1 MKDASYDRRVYWYNE
16 VIEEARK
23 ASLSKLHWA
32 GTVVNPDR
40 KNAIKEVL
48 TEAIVKL
55 ERTLNYQY
63 EIDRD
68 QETKKRIDE
77 ISEQMAR
84 SDNLNKFKREG
95 KGETR
100 RAAIKNTIG
109 AFDDE
114 SPADFFDK
122 IHQSVVKR
130 QEEIG
135 MPYMTSPP
143 EILVPLSE
151 RTGPITTKE
160 KKLAE
165 EEVLANLQA
174 LANQAKPKV
183 IDVGYAGR
191 VDWHNKIIDEVKEI
205 KSQNSNLTHLE
216 QYNNNTRE
224 ISDLLIKRIVELE
237 QLVNPKYTI
246 DKETEKKI
254 TEMTMQMVKSENLSE
269 FKRQGKS
276 ETRSDMMKFF
286 NGVKNFFTG
295 DSESPQDF
303 LDNKFKDVAARLK
316 EKNNQKAIELRE
328 KQPSKH
334 ADVEKRE
341 MQNART
347 LHKKAAEQSA
357 QIQIN
362 QNKAIEQKHAEQKAN
377 EKAQKAID
385 KEARKRAK
393 PTTKEVSQHISNADT
408 PSHKEK
414 TPPSTP
420 QVENPRG
427 RSTSREGRSRGSR
440 SSSPADWW

>member
-1 MKDASYDRRVYWYNE
+1 MKDASYHRRVYWYNE
-16 VIEEARK
+16 VIEKARK
-23 ASLSKLHWA
+23 ASLNRLHWP
-32 GTVVNPDR
+32 GSVNPDR
-40 KNAIKEVL
+40 KDAIKDVLIEEVD
-48 TEAIVKL
+48 KL
-55 ERTLNYQY
+55 RKTINYQGG
-63 EIDRD
+63 INRD
-68 QETKKRIDE
+68 PDTEKRIDE
-77 ISEQMAR
+77 IAEQMAR

-151 RTGPITTKE
+151 RRGLITTKE

-165 EEVLANLQA
+165 EEILANLQA

-183 IDVGYAGR
+183 IDVGYGGR
-191 VDWHNKIIDEVKEI
+191 VDWHNKIIDEVKKI
-205 KSQNSNLTHLE
+205 KSTHNKLGSYVNYQNTVSDINKLLTE
-216 QYNNNTRE
+216 
-224 ISDLLIKRIVELE
+224 RIVELE
-237 QLVNPKYTI
+237 QLVDPNYKLDEVT
-246 DKETEKKI
+246 KNKI
-254 TEMTMQMVKSENLSE
+254 AEMTIQMSKSEDLNE
-269 FKRQGKS
+269 FKRQGKN

-295 DSESPQDF
+295 ESESPADF

-316 EKNNQKAIELRE
+316 EQNKQKAIELRK
-328 KQPSKH
+328 KQPVRH
-334 ADVEKRE
+334 
-341 MQNART
+341 
-347 LHKKAAEQSA
+347 AAEKTREDKEADEFNRRAAIQSA
-357 QIQIN
+357 KIN
-362 QNKAIEQKHAEQKAN
+362 VERRKEIEKEHAEQKAR
-377 EKAQKAID
+377 D
-385 KEARKRAK
+385 KEAKKRTK
-393 PTTKEVSQHISNADT
+393 PTTEEVRQHLTDADS
-408 PSHKEK
+408 PNHGEK

-427 RSTSREGRSRGSR
+427 RSTSRESQSRGSR

>member
-23 ASLSKLHWA
+23 ASLNKLHWA

-143 EILVPLSE
+143 EILIQLPKE

-165 EEVLANLQA
+165 EEVLANLKE
-174 LANQAKPKV
+174 LATKDKPKV

-191 VDWHNKIIDEVKEI
+191 VDWHNKIIDDVAQI
-205 KSQNSNLTHLE
+205 KRQNSNLTHLE
-216 QYNNNTRE
+216 QYKNNTRE
-224 ISDLLIKRIVELE
+224 ISDLLIERIVELE

-254 TEMTMQMVKSENLSE
+254 TEMTMQMVKSEDLNE

-295 DSESPQDF
+295 DSESPQEF

-316 EKNNQKAIELRE
+316 EQNKQKAIELRK
-328 KQPSKH
+328 KQPVRH
-334 ADVEKRE
+334 
-341 MQNART
+341 
-347 LHKKAAEQSA
+347 AAEKVREDKEAHEFNRRAAIQSA
-357 QIQIN
+357 KIN
-362 QNKAIEQKHAEQKAN
+362 VERRKEIEKEHAEQKAR
-377 EKAQKAID
+377 D
-385 KEARKRAK
+385 KEAKKRAK
-393 PTTKEVSQHISNADT
+393 PTTEEVRQHLTDADS
-408 PSHKEK
+408 PNHGEK

-427 RSTSREGRSRGSR
+427 RSTSREGQSRGSR